1 MHNSLY
7 SNALKLRKSFF
18 YDLTFLLVYIQ
29 FCLTQ
34 TALCVYNIFSYQI
47 IFQPK
52 FPDEILQVCEH
63 VYDFWWII
71 PKMCSRN
78 RTTRFSNASIKGKC
92 K

>member
-47 IFQPK
+47 IF
-52 FPDEILQVCEH
+52 
-63 VYDFWWII
+63 
-71 PKMCSRN
+71 
-78 RTTRFSNASIKGKC
+78 
-92 K
+92 